1 MDTRLLETFL
11 ALARTESF
19 TGAAAEL
26 QLAQSTVTVQIRAL
40 EKALGTRLFDRVA
53 RGALLTDAGRRLLTS
68 AEEVLEAESR
78 LFAAANEDGPVRG
91 TVKLGAGETLCSA
104 HLPSVIAAL
113 RETHPEVAVH
123 LEPCGTT
130 GAVEGLRAGR
140 LDCALLLEEQ
150 ADFPGIT
157 AERVTGQTLVLLC
170 ALDHPLAGRE
180 RPVTWRELARESFFL
195 HEQGCSYSD
204 WLADRLQAVPDA
216 RPRLTR
222 FGSIEATRSCVAA
235 GLGLTVLP
243 HANVAASLRDGQLA
257 AVRGPA
263 LPDVSVHLAHN
274 GRRRPSRAAQAV
286 AAQVVRHFQEPAGTS
301 RAHPTPSP
309 HSASA
314 PDLTRPTDSP
324 HPASAPDRAH
334 PTP

>member
-1 MDTRLLETFL
+1 MDTRLLQTFT

-40 EKALGTRLFDRVA
+40 EKALGTRLFDRLPT
-53 RGALLTDAGRRLLTS
+53 GALLTEAGRRLLTL

-78 LFAAANEDGPVRG
+78 LFAAATEGGPVSG
-91 TVKLGAGETLCSA
+91 TVVVGAGETLCSA
-104 HLPSVIAAL
+104 HLPGVITAL
-113 RETHPEVAVH
+113 RGLHPEVEVH

-130 GAVEGLRAGR
+130 TAVEGLRAGR

-150 ADFPGIT
+150 VDFPGIA
-157 AERVTGQTLVLLC
+157 AERVAGQSLALLC
-170 ALDHPLAGRE
+170 APDHPLAGRA
-180 RPVTWRELARESFFL
+180 RPVTWHELAREHFFL

-204 WLADRLQAVPDA
+204 WLAERLQAVAGA

-222 FGSIEATRSCVAA
+222 FGSIEAARSCVAA

-243 HANVAASLRDGQLA
+243 QANVAGSLDGGRLT

-263 LPDVSVHLAHN
+263 LPDISVHLARH
-274 GRRRPSRAAQAV
+274 GRRRPSRAARAV
-286 AAQVVRHFQEPAGTS
+286 AAQVVRHFREPAGT
-301 RAHPTPSP
+301 
-309 HSASA
+309 
-314 PDLTRPTDSP
+314 
-324 HPASAPDRAH
+324 PATA
-334 PTP
+334 